1 MNFYAGSFN
10 CDIAHI
16 YGANR
21 RCLSSPLN
29 ARGAFKE
36 CHTMSSKG
44 SSESIDMCP
53 EDIFR
58 NVVPYTFSEFQTL
71 QSS

>member
-21 RCLSSPLN
+21 RCLSSPEK
-29 ARGAFKE
+29 ARGAF
-36 CHTMSSKG
+36 
-44 SSESIDMCP
+44 SEQYVTYS
-53 EDIFR
+53 FR
-58 NVVPYTFSEFQTL
+58 EGQLLVIKKW
-71 QSS
+71 